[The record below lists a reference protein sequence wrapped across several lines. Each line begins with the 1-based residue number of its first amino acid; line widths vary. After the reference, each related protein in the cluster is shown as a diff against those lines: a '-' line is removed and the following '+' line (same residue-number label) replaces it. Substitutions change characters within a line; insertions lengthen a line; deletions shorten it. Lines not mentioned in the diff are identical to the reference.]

1 MPKKKN
7 NDNFI
12 MSPKIDFVFKLLF
25 GDERNKDLLISFLSA
40 VLDLPESE
48 FIGIEILNTE
58 LFREFK
64 EDKKG
69 ILDVRAK
76 TKNGKQ
82 IDIEIQVLPTE
93 FMPER
98 TLFYWSKMYTAQV
111 KPGDTYDKLKK
122 CITINIVDF
131 KCTPLKKIHSSYHLV
146 EDETSYKL
154 TDILEIHFL
163 EIPKLFDEDIL
174 TDEEDPIVQWM
185 EFLDGKSKGVMEM
198 LAKKNESIKKAYS
211 LLQIISK
218 DEKARMIYEAR
229 EAELRDQLT
238 RIKCAEEKGANEK
251 SIKIAQNLLRMGL
264 SVQQVASAAEIE
276 IDEVEMIKEDL
287 MN

>member
-1 MPKKKN
+1 
-7 NDNFI
+7 

-40 VLDLPESE
+40 VLDL
-48 FIGIEILNTE
+48 
-58 LFREFK
+58 
-64 EDKKG
+64 
-69 ILDVRAK
+69 
-76 TKNGKQ
+76 
-82 IDIEIQVLPTE
+82 
-93 FMPER
+93 
-98 TLFYWSKMYTAQV
+98 
-111 KPGDTYDKLKK
+111 
-122 CITINIVDF
+122 
-131 KCTPLKKIHSSYHLV
+131 
-146 EDETSYKL
+146 
-154 TDILEIHFL
+154 L
-163 EIPKLFDEDIL
+163 EIPQLFDEDIL
-174 TDEEDPIVQWM
+174 KDEEDPIVQWM

-229 EAELRDQLT
+229 EAEHRDQLT

-264 SVQQVASAAEIE
+264 SVQQVASAVEIE